1 MSVQSTF
8 ETIQNRINSDERDQL
23 LAVGSVFQF
32 HFTGDEAGDWYID
45 LKNGSASQGTASDAD
60 CTVTMDGGDFVDLY
74 NGDEQGM
81 TLFMSGRL
89 QLDGDMG
96 VAMKLMEIMG

>member
-8 ETIQNRINSDERDQL
+8 ETIQSRIDSDERDQL

-45 LKNGSASQGTASDAD
+45 LKNGAAAQGTADDAD

-96 VAMKLMEIMG
+96 VAMKLMELMG